1 MGWFSNFFSRK
12 QPIRG
17 EDLAKPFIK
26 KAHDAL
32 RKEELN
38 KAIAYLDRG
47 LELVPGDLTLHL
59 QKAQIYQYGLN
70 DFSKALEG
78 YRFILLELE
87 SSPNPDMDAKCRK
100 GMADMMQPPQD

>member
-1 MGWFSNFFSRK
+1 MGWFSKFLSRR

-17 EDLAKPFIK
+17 EDLAKPFVK

-47 LELVPGDLTLHL
+47 LELVPGDLNLHL

-78 YRFILLELE
+78 YRYILIELDAR
-87 SSPNPDMDAKCRK
+87 PDSEMEAKCRA
-100 GMADMMQPPQD
+100 GMADMMRPTQE